1 MYSTETYK
9 HSTFDRTA
17 TPWRHRARAART
29 HARTHT
35 RRTRALTQ
43 VGYGE
48 GDDVDDSGVRPRG
61 MPCEHGCQGPALR
74 VLARIVHEAIA
85 RLAALTNS
93 ARSGGGA

>member
-1 MYSTETYK
+1 MYVCISTYIQMYY
-9 HSTFDRTA
+9 RGICTA

-29 HARTHT
+29 HGA
-35 RRTRALTQ
+35 RTRARTQ